1 MTAEEKIGK
10 EETKEQV
17 FEEFKE
23 DDIPENTEKT
33 DKSAKAEKK
42 EEKKASKEL
51 ESVKAELEKA
61 KKDLAE
67 LNDRYLRTGAEYD
80 NFRKRS
86 RAEKESVYSDAYA
99 DALKA
104 LLPIIDNLELAGKY
118 SEGEEVVKGMRM
130 IASQLP
136 GVLEKMGITEIETK
150 TFDPN
155 LHNAVMHV
163 EDESLGEG
171 EITDVFQKGYK
182 RGDHVIRHAMVKVAN

>member
-1 MTAEEKIGK
+1 MTAEEKVGK

-17 FEEFKE
+17 FSEFPEEE
-23 DDIPENTEKT
+23 SAATAEKT
-33 DKSAKAEKK
+33 DKSAKTEKK
-42 EEKKASKEL
+42 EEKKAAKEL
-51 ESVKAELEKA
+51 EIVKAELEKA

-67 LNDRYLRTGAEYD
+67 TNDRYVRLAAEYD

-86 RAEKESVYSDAYA
+86 RAEKEGVYSDAYA

-104 LLPIIDNLELAGKY
+104 LLPILDNLELAGKY

-136 GVLEKMGITEIETK
+136 GVLEKMGVTEIETK

-163 EDESLGEG
+163 EDENLGEG

-182 RGDHVIRHAMVKVAN
+182 RGDRIIRHAMVKVAN